1 MVVLPPLQEN
11 NKGRKTKKKRDKS
24 KNLFLKSDYNTI
36 LSAIIKHPD
45 KEIVRETERHENVH
59 NTVPRS

>member
-1 MVVLPPLQEN
+1 M
-11 NKGRKTKKKRDKS
+11 
-24 KNLFLKSDYNTI
+24 KSDYNTI

-45 KEIVRETERHENVH
+45 KEIVRETERHENVD